1 MTRKTSIR
9 KVGEFG
15 LINMIRRAL
24 SPVKKDSALM
34 LGIGDDAAVFRTSG
48 HVWNVVTVDAMAEGI
63 HFDLRYTDLRKLG
76 WKALASNI
84 SDLAAMGAEP
94 KWALVNLTIPKRVS
108 AEDIRELYRGIS
120 NCSKKYGMQVIGGN
134 ITRAINEFVICITLL
149 GEAEKENIIKRSG
162 AKTGDIIAVT
172 GDLGGSHAGL
182 RILQE
187 RKRKSTFKYVLR
199 KHLSPIPRIESIRK
213 IQRFGVKI
221 HACIDISDGLSS
233 DLGHI
238 CSASKVGAELELDKI
253 PIHTETKNAAA
264 FLREDVLSYAL
275 NGGEEYELLMTMTPQ
290 NFKEAKIALG
300 RHITAIGKI
309 NTSRK
314 LTGYD
319 QNKKITIKAKGFS
332 HF

>member
-1 MTRKTSIR
+1 
-9 KVGEFG
+9 
-15 LINMIRRAL
+15 MIRRAL
-24 SPVKKDSALM
+24 SPVRKDSALM

-94 KWALVNLTIPKRVS
+94 KWALINLTIPERIS

-120 NCSKKYGMQVIGGN
+120 VCSKKYGTQVIGGN
-134 ITRAINEFVICITLL
+134 ITRAKNEFVIGITAL
-149 GEAEKENIIKRSG
+149 GEVGKTNILKRST
-162 AKTGDIIAVT
+162 AKVGDIIAVT

-182 RILQE
+182 RILQK
-187 RKRKSTFKYVLR
+187 RKRANAFKYVLQ
-199 KHLSPIPRIESIRK
+199 KHLNPTPRIEVIRK
-213 IQRFGVKI
+213 MQRSGVKI

-233 DLGHI
+233 DLMHV
-238 CSASKVGAELELDKI
+238 CAASKVGAELELDKI

-275 NGGEEYELLMTMTPQ
+275 NGGEEYELLMTMAPKD
-290 NFKEAKIALG
+290 FKKTKLALG
-300 RHITAIGKI
+300 RHITSIGRI
-309 NTSRK
+309 NASRK
-314 LTGYD
+314 LTGNH
-319 QNKKITIKAKGFS
+319 QNKTIVIEAKGFT